1 MNSTLFRISPFLL
14 ILLGLIILFMTQ
26 FTPVAGI
33 CFLLGI
39 VMIIE
44 RTWPEKWEIKENK

>member
-1 MNSTLFRISPFLL
+1 MMKIITPFLL
-14 ILLGLIILFMTQ
+14 ILFGLFVLLMIGQPI
-26 FTPVAGI
+26 VSGI

-44 RTWPEKWEIKENK
+44 CIWPEKWKSDEQLN